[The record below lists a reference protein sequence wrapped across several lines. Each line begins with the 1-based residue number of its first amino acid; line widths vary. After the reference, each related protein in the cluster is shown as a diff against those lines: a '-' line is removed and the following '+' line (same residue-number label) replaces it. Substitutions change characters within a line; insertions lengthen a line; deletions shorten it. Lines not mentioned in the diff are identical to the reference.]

1 MGHCRPAGL
10 TTGDSALK
18 RSGPTLFEGVTLAR
32 VKNES
37 VRQAILTSAAS
48 QIAMT
53 SYMDTTV
60 AKIAKGAGIA
70 PSNVY
75 VYFESKLQIYFTI
88 YQPWF
93 QSQISAL
100 ERAVS
105 RAKTP
110 EKKIRRLVH
119 GLLNDIAD
127 DKTGYT
133 SALMEGLAIVMP
145 KDKYKPDLL
154 HWAEDRIA
162 QMACEAIDGHTP
174 EDPRLRAF
182 ARLLMLTFDGVAMR
196 VKSMRAANQNS
207 TDMSDV
213 EDALVAMLIADAG
226 QASRRKA
233 PPSRVPAA

>member
-1 MGHCRPAGL
+1 M
-10 TTGDSALK
+10 
-18 RSGPTLFEGVTLAR
+18 AR

-88 YQPWF
+88 YTPWF
-93 QSQISAL
+93 ETQVLAL
-100 ERAVS
+100 ERAVA
-105 RAKTP
+105 RLKTP
-110 EKKIRRLVH
+110 ERKIRRLVG

-154 HWAEDRIA
+154 HWAENKIVQIVCDA
-162 QMACEAIDGHTP
+162 LEGYTP
-174 EDPRLRAF
+174 QDARLRAF
-182 ARLLMLTFDGVAMR
+182 AQLLMLTFDGVAMR
-196 VKSMRAANQNS
+196 VKSQRAANES
-207 TDMSDV
+207 TANMSDV
-213 EDALVAMLIADAG
+213 EDALVGMLIG
-226 QASRRKA
+226 G
-233 PPSRVPAA
+233 

>member
-1 MGHCRPAGL
+1 MFLICAR
-10 TTGDSALK
+10 
-18 RSGPTLFEGVTLAR
+18 GVILAR

-88 YQPWF
+88 YTPWF
-93 QSQISAL
+93 ETQVLAL
-100 ERAVS
+100 ERAVA
-105 RAKTP
+105 RLKTP
-110 EKKIRRLVH
+110 ERKIRRLVG

-154 HWAEDRIA
+154 HWAENKIVQIVCDA
-162 QMACEAIDGHTP
+162 LEGYTP
-174 EDPRLRAF
+174 QDARLRAF
-182 ARLLMLTFDGVAMR
+182 AQLLMLTFDGVAMR
-196 VKSMRAANQNS
+196 VKSQRAANES
-207 TDMSDV
+207 TANMSDV
-213 EDALVAMLIADAG
+213 EDALVGMLIG
-226 QASRRKA
+226 G
-233 PPSRVPAA
+233 

>member
-1 MGHCRPAGL
+1 M
-10 TTGDSALK
+10 
-18 RSGPTLFEGVTLAR
+18 AR

-88 YQPWF
+88 YTPWF
-93 QSQISAL
+93 EAQVLAL
-100 ERAVS
+100 ERAVA
-105 RAKTP
+105 RLKTP
-110 EKKIRRLVH
+110 ERKIQRLVS

-154 HWAEDRIA
+154 HWAENKIVQIVCDA
-162 QMACEAIDGHTP
+162 LDGYSP
-174 EDPRLRAF
+174 QDPRLRAF
-182 ARLLMLTFDGVAMR
+182 AHLLMLTFDGVAMR
-196 VKSMRAANQNS
+196 VKSQRAANES
-207 TDMSDV
+207 TANRSDV
-213 EDALVAMLIADAG
+213 EDALVGMLIG
-226 QASRRKA
+226 NR
-233 PPSRVPAA
+233 

>member
-1 MGHCRPAGL
+1 
-10 TTGDSALK
+10 
-18 RSGPTLFEGVTLAR
+18 LAR
-32 VKNES
+32 VKSET

-75 VYFESKLQIYFTI
+75 VYFESKLQIYFSI
-88 YQPWF
+88 YTPWF
-93 QSQISAL
+93 ETQVLAL
-100 ERAVS
+100 ERAVA
-105 RAKTP
+105 RLKTP
-110 EKKIRRLVH
+110 ERKIQRLVS

-154 HWAEDRIA
+154 HWAENKIVQIVCDA
-162 QMACEAIDGHTP
+162 LDGYTP
-174 EDPRLRAF
+174 QDPRLRAF
-182 ARLLMLTFDGVAMR
+182 AHLLMLTFDGVAMR
-196 VKSMRAANQNS
+196 VKSQRAANES
-207 TDMSDV
+207 TANRVDV
-213 EDALVAMLIADAG
+213 EDALVGMLIG
-226 QASRRKA
+226 GSR
-233 PPSRVPAA
+233 

>member
-1 MGHCRPAGL
+1 M
-10 TTGDSALK
+10 
-18 RSGPTLFEGVTLAR
+18 AR

-37 VRQAILTSAAS
+37 VRQAILTSASS
-48 QIAMT
+48 QIAMA

-60 AKIAKGAGIA
+60 ARIAKGAGIA

-88 YQPWF
+88 YEPWF
-93 QSQISAL
+93 RSQIAAL

-110 EKKIRRLVH
+110 ERKMRRLVH

-154 HWAEDRIA
+154 HWAEGRIVEMVCA
-162 QMACEAIDGHTP
+162 AIDGYTP
-174 EDPRLRAF
+174 GDARLQAF
-182 ARLLMLTFDGVAMR
+182 ARLLMLTFDGVALR
-196 VKSMRAANQNS
+196 VKAVRAGSQDS
-207 TDMSDV
+207 PDITDV
-213 EDALVAMLIADAG
+213 EDALVAMLIGGAR
-226 QASRRKA
+226 S
-233 PPSRVPAA
+233 

>member
-1 MGHCRPAGL
+1 MI
-10 TTGDSALK
+10 
-18 RSGPTLFEGVTLAR
+18 LAR
-32 VKNES
+32 VKNET

-88 YQPWF
+88 YTPWF
-93 QSQISAL
+93 ETQVLAL
-100 ERAVS
+100 ERAVA
-105 RAKTP
+105 RLKTP
-110 EKKIRRLVH
+110 ERKIQRLVS

-154 HWAEDRIA
+154 HWAENKIVQIVCDA
-162 QMACEAIDGHTP
+162 LEGYTP
-174 EDPRLRAF
+174 QDPRLRAF
-182 ARLLMLTFDGVAMR
+182 AHLLMLTFDGVAMR
-196 VKSMRAANQNS
+196 VKSQRAANES
-207 TDMSDV
+207 TTSTADV
-213 EDALVAMLIADAG
+213 EEALVGMLIA
-226 QASRRKA
+226 R
-233 PPSRVPAA
+233 

>member
-1 MGHCRPAGL
+1 M
-10 TTGDSALK
+10 
-18 RSGPTLFEGVTLAR
+18 AR

-75 VYFESKLQIYFTI
+75 VYFESKLQIYFSI
-88 YQPWF
+88 YTPWF
-93 QSQISAL
+93 ETQVLAL
-100 ERAVS
+100 ERAVA
-105 RAKTP
+105 RLKTP
-110 EKKIRRLVH
+110 ERKIQRLVS

-154 HWAEDRIA
+154 HWAENKIVQIVCDA
-162 QMACEAIDGHTP
+162 LDGYTP
-174 EDPRLRAF
+174 QDPRLRAF
-182 ARLLMLTFDGVAMR
+182 AHLLMLTFDGVAMR
-196 VKSMRAANQNS
+196 VKSQRAANES
-207 TDMSDV
+207 TADTADV
-213 EDALVAMLIADAG
+213 EDALVGMLIAG
-226 QASRRKA
+226 SR
-233 PPSRVPAA
+233 

>member
-1 MGHCRPAGL
+1 MP
-10 TTGDSALK
+10 
-18 RSGPTLFEGVTLAR
+18 LAR

-53 SYMDTTV
+53 SYMDTTI

-88 YQPWF
+88 YTPWF
-93 QSQISAL
+93 EAQVLAL
-100 ERAVS
+100 ERAVA
-105 RAKTP
+105 RLKTP
-110 EKKIRRLVH
+110 ERKIQRLVG

-154 HWAEDRIA
+154 HWAENKIVQIVCDA
-162 QMACEAIDGHTP
+162 LDGYTP
-174 EDPRLRAF
+174 QDPRLRAF
-182 ARLLMLTFDGVAMR
+182 AHLLMLTFDGVAMR
-196 VKSMRAANQNS
+196 VKSQRAANES
-207 TDMSDV
+207 TANTADV
-213 EDALVAMLIADAG
+213 EDALVGMLIG
-226 QASRRKA
+226 GSR
-233 PPSRVPAA
+233 

>member
-1 MGHCRPAGL
+1 M
-10 TTGDSALK
+10 
-18 RSGPTLFEGVTLAR
+18 AR
-32 VKNES
+32 VKNET

-88 YQPWF
+88 YTPWF
-93 QSQISAL
+93 ETQVLAL
-100 ERAVS
+100 ERAVA
-105 RAKTP
+105 RLKTP
-110 EKKIRRLVH
+110 ERKIQRLVS

-154 HWAEDRIA
+154 HWAENKIVQIVCDA
-162 QMACEAIDGHTP
+162 LEGYTP
-174 EDPRLRAF
+174 QDPRLRAF
-182 ARLLMLTFDGVAMR
+182 AHLLMLTFDGVAMR
-196 VKSMRAANQNS
+196 VKSQRAANES
-207 TDMSDV
+207 TTSTADV
-213 EDALVAMLIADAG
+213 EEALVGMLIA
-226 QASRRKA
+226 R
-233 PPSRVPAA
+233 

>member
-1 MGHCRPAGL
+1 M
-10 TTGDSALK
+10 
-18 RSGPTLFEGVTLAR
+18 LFEGAVLAR

-88 YQPWF
+88 YEPWF
-93 QSQISAL
+93 RSQIAAL

-110 EKKIRRLVH
+110 EKKIQHLVH
-119 GLLNDIAD
+119 GLLDGIAD

-154 HWAEDRIA
+154 HWAEKKIVQIVSD
-162 QMACEAIDGHTP
+162 AIDGYTP
-174 EDPRLRAF
+174 EDARLLAF
-182 ARLLMLTFDGVAMR
+182 ARLLMLTFDGVALR
-196 VKSMRAANQNS
+196 VKAVRAGSQDS
-207 TDMSDV
+207 TDITDV
-213 EDALVAMLIADAG
+213 EQALVAMLLDGA
-226 QASRRKA
+226 RR
-233 PPSRVPAA
+233 

>member
-1 MGHCRPAGL
+1 M
-10 TTGDSALK
+10 
-18 RSGPTLFEGVTLAR
+18 AR

-88 YQPWF
+88 YTPWF
-93 QSQISAL
+93 EAQMLAL
-100 ERAVS
+100 ERAVA
-105 RAKTP
+105 RLKTP
-110 EKKIRRLVH
+110 ERKIQRLVG

-154 HWAEDRIA
+154 HWAENKIVQIVCD
-162 QMACEAIDGHTP
+162 AIEGSKP

-182 ARLLMLTFDGVAMR
+182 AHLLMLTFDGVAMR
-196 VKSMRAANQNS
+196 VKSQRAANES
-207 TDMSDV
+207 TANRADV
-213 EDALVAMLIADAG
+213 EQALVGMLIG
-226 QASRRKA
+226 NR
-233 PPSRVPAA
+233 

>member
-1 MGHCRPAGL
+1 MI
-10 TTGDSALK
+10 
-18 RSGPTLFEGVTLAR
+18 LAR

-88 YQPWF
+88 YTPWF
-93 QSQISAL
+93 EAQVLAL
-100 ERAVS
+100 ERAVA
-105 RAKTP
+105 RLKTP
-110 EKKIRRLVH
+110 ERKIQRLVS

-154 HWAEDRIA
+154 HWAENKIVQIVCDA
-162 QMACEAIDGHTP
+162 LDGYSP
-174 EDPRLRAF
+174 QDPRLRAF
-182 ARLLMLTFDGVAMR
+182 AHLLMLTFDGVAMR
-196 VKSMRAANQNS
+196 VKSQRAANES
-207 TDMSDV
+207 TANRSDV
-213 EDALVAMLIADAG
+213 EDALVGMLIG
-226 QASRRKA
+226 NR
-233 PPSRVPAA
+233 

>member
-1 MGHCRPAGL
+1 M
-10 TTGDSALK
+10 
-18 RSGPTLFEGVTLAR
+18 AR
-32 VKNES
+32 VKSET

-75 VYFESKLQIYFTI
+75 VYFESKLQIYFSI
-88 YQPWF
+88 YTPWF
-93 QSQISAL
+93 ETQVLAL
-100 ERAVS
+100 ERAVA
-105 RAKTP
+105 RLKTP
-110 EKKIRRLVH
+110 ERKIQRLVS

-154 HWAEDRIA
+154 HWAENKIVQIVCDA
-162 QMACEAIDGHTP
+162 LDGYTP
-174 EDPRLRAF
+174 QDPRLRAF
-182 ARLLMLTFDGVAMR
+182 AHLLMLTFDGVAMR
-196 VKSMRAANQNS
+196 VKSQRAANES
-207 TDMSDV
+207 TANRVDV
-213 EDALVAMLIADAG
+213 EDALVGMLIG
-226 QASRRKA
+226 GSR
-233 PPSRVPAA
+233 

>member
-1 MGHCRPAGL
+1 MEHSRFSILPV
-10 TTGDSALK
+10 SNFALK
-18 RSGPTLFEGVTLAR
+18 RGSVQIVQGAVLAR
-32 VKNES
+32 VKNEA
-37 VRQAILTSAAS
+37 VRQAILTSTAS

-75 VYFESKLQIYFTI
+75 VYFESKLQIYFSI
-88 YQPWF
+88 YGPWF
-93 QSQISAL
+93 QSQVAAL

-105 RAKTP
+105 RCKTP
-110 EKKIRRLVH
+110 EKKIQRLVH

-145 KDKYKPDLL
+145 KDKYKPDSLR
-154 HWAEDRIA
+154 WAEDKIV
-162 QMACEAIDGHTP
+162 QIVCDAIEGYTP

-182 ARLLMLTFDGVAMR
+182 AHLLMLTFDGVALR
-196 VKSMRAANQNS
+196 VKALRAINEDRSSMN
-207 TDMSDV
+207 DV
-213 EDALVAMLIADAG
+213 EETLVEMLLG
-226 QASRRKA
+226 FK
-233 PPSRVPAA
+233 PAAS

>member
-1 MGHCRPAGL
+1 M
-10 TTGDSALK
+10 
-18 RSGPTLFEGVTLAR
+18 AR

-53 SYMDTTV
+53 SYMDTTI
-60 AKIAKGAGIA
+60 ARIAKGAGIA

-88 YQPWF
+88 YEPWF
-93 QSQISAL
+93 RSQIAAL

-105 RAKTP
+105 RARTP
-110 EKKIRRLVH
+110 EQKIKRLVH
-119 GLLNDIAD
+119 GLLNDVAD

-154 HWAEDRIA
+154 HWAEKKIVEMVCGA
-162 QMACEAIDGHTP
+162 LDGYTP
-174 EDPRLRAF
+174 DDARLQAF
-182 ARLLMLTFDGVAMR
+182 ARLLMLTFDGVALR
-196 VKSMRAANQNS
+196 VKAVRAGNQDS
-207 TDMSDV
+207 TDITDV
-213 EDALVAMLIADAG
+213 EAALVGMLIGGARA
-226 QASRRKA
+226 
-233 PPSRVPAA
+233 

>member
-1 MGHCRPAGL
+1 MI
-10 TTGDSALK
+10 
-18 RSGPTLFEGVTLAR
+18 LAR

-60 AKIAKGAGIA
+60 ARIAKGAGIA

-88 YQPWF
+88 YTPWF
-93 QSQISAL
+93 EAQVLAL
-100 ERAVS
+100 ERAVA
-105 RAKTP
+105 RLKTP
-110 EKKIRRLVH
+110 ERKIRRLVG

-154 HWAEDRIA
+154 HWAENKIVQIVCD
-162 QMACEAIDGHTP
+162 AIEGAKP

-182 ARLLMLTFDGVAMR
+182 AHLLMLTFDGVAMR
-196 VKSMRAANQNS
+196 VKSQRAANES
-207 TDMSDV
+207 TANRADV
-213 EDALVAMLIADAG
+213 EDALVGMLIG
-226 QASRRKA
+226 R
-233 PPSRVPAA
+233 